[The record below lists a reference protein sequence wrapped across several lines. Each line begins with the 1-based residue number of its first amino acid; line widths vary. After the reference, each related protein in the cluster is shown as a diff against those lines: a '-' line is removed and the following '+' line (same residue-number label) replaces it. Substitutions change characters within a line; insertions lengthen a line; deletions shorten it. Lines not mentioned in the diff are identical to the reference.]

1 MSVYFVGFPYL
12 ISKYAE
18 DFGLVDEECFPYE
31 GKEVQCK
38 EKRCSRQ
45 FGTGY
50 HYIGGFY
57 GGCNEELIRIELVK
71 NGPIAVSFEVYDDF
85 RYLIKE
91 EYTIIQ
97 VRNFSICHQQVN

>member
-1 MSVYFVGFPYL
+1 MSVYFEGFPYL
-12 ISKYAE
+12 ISKYAK
-18 DFGLVDEECFPYE
+18 DFGLVDEDCFPYE

-57 GGCNEELIRIELVK
+57 GGCNEELMRIELVK

-85 RYLIKE
+85 RYYKGGIYHHTGEK
-91 EYTIIQ
+91 
-97 VRNFSICHQQVN
+97 FSIFHQQVN